1 MQGSTAWYDELRTG
15 GIRMLE
21 NVKRTY
27 ALADYTVECK
37 GGKWFFWKTARYG
50 DKEERHGPYS
60 SETSVALMIAR
71 QLKREIAKREER
83 HKLPE

>member
-1 MQGSTAWYDELRTG
+1 MRHLVVSKLGSAAWYDELRTG

-50 DKEERHGPYS
+50 ERKSAADHTHPTRRS
-60 SETSVALMIAR
+60 
-71 QLKREIAKREER
+71 
-83 HKLPE
+83 P